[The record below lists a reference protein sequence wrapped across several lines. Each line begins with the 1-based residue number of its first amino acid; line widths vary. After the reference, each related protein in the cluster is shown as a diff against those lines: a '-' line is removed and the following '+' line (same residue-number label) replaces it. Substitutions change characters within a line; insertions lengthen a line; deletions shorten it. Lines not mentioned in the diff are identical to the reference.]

1 MIRTGMGFDVHRFA
15 RGRRLVLGGVHIPG
29 EVGLEGHSDADAL
42 CHAVADALLGA
53 VADGDIGVHF
63 PCGDSRFLG
72 ADSIELLRTV
82 AGRVRRRG
90 YGVVNIDATVIAERP
105 KVAPYREAMRRRIA
119 GAAGIGIGAVS
130 VKATTMER
138 LGAIGRGKGIAAMA
152 VATVRKARG
161 KRAVRRTAR

>member
-1 MIRTGMGFDVHRFA
+1 MIRTGIGFDVHRFA

-29 EVGLEGHSDADAL
+29 EQGLEGHSDADAL

-63 PCGDSRFLG
+63 PCGDARFRG

-82 AGRVRRRG
+82 ARRVMRRG

-105 KVAPYREAMRRRIA
+105 KVAPHREAMRRRIA
-119 GAAGIGIGAVS
+119 GAAGVAVGAVS

-152 VATVRKARG
+152 VATVRKARA
-161 KRAVRRTAR
+161 KRAARRTAR